1 MIGHL
6 TKYCSVLKRYLAELW
21 ASGDLSKFNIE
32 DFVKK
37 YHEARD
43 NSEAQN
49 PNVKRPRSS
58 NEEEPRSSEGKINV
72 ILGGS
77 KLCRDSINA
86 INKHRRNVLVKA
98 SLSEEV
104 HFQVSLI
111 SFDEE
116 ETRNLE
122 RPHDDALVI
131 TLDVANYEVPR
142 ILVDTGSLVDL
153 IFLSTL
159 ERMGISRAEVLGPPS
174 PLVAVTS

>member
-1 MIGHL
+1 VIGHL